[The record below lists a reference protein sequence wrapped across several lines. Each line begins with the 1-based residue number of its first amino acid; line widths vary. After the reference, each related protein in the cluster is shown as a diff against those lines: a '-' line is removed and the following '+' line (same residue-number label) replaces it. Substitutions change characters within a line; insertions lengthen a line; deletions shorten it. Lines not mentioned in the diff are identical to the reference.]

1 MIGDY
6 LLFVLRNLA
15 NRKLRTFL
23 TLIGI
28 MIGIT
33 AVVSLVTLSQG
44 MQNAIEEQ
52 FKIIGANRIIVSPAS
67 LTSFGG
73 GLAASFSTIKLT
85 KKDVEVIKKVEGVE
99 YAFGRTIQVYNVIF
113 NNEQKQGY
121 ILGLPT
127 DKDTLSYIKK
137 MSNFEVQYGR
147 HINPGERKVAVLG
160 YDVAHSLFKKEVKI
174 GDEIKI
180 GNNYFKVVGIQKKL
194 GSEAFDK
201 IIRISEED
209 LREISKN
216 LREDEVSTII
226 VFVSKNFEPEDVAKN
241 IEKALRKS
249 RDVKEGEEDFSVRT
263 AKQIVDT
270 FKNVLLIVQILLV
283 GVASISLLVGGV
295 GIMNTMY
302 TSVLERTKDIGV
314 MKAVGAKNS
323 DIFIIFLLESGIL
336 GLSGGIIGIIFGLM
350 IGKSAEIAAQQLLNS
365 RVLVITCPY
374 YFIISILFFSFLIGA
389 ISGVTPAIQASKL
402 KPADTLRYE

>member
-1 MIGDY
+1 MINDY
-6 LLFVLRNLA
+6 FLFVLKNLVS
-15 NRKLRTFL
+15 RKLRTVL

-33 AVVSLVTLSQG
+33 AIVSLVTLSQG

-52 FKIIGANRIIVSPAS
+52 FKIIGANRVIISPAS
-67 LTSFGG
+67 STGIRGG
-73 GLAASFSTIKLT
+73 FVSSLSTIKLT
-85 KKDVEVIKKVEGVE
+85 KRDVETIRKVQGVE
-99 YAFGRTIQVYNVIF
+99 YAFGRTLRIYNAIF
-113 NNEQKQGY
+113 KNEQKQSY

-127 DKDTLSYIKK
+127 DKETLSYIKK
-137 MSNFEVQYGR
+137 ISNFEVEYGR
-147 HINPGERKVAVLG
+147 QIEQGERKVAVLG
-160 YDVAHSLFKKEVKI
+160 YDVAHTLFKREIKT

-180 GNNYFKVVGIQKKL
+180 ENNYFKVVGIQKKL

-201 IIRISEED
+201 IIRIPEED
-209 LREISKN
+209 IREISNDLAK
-216 LREDEVSTII
+216 DEVSTII
-226 VFVSKNFEPEDVAKN
+226 AFVSENFEPDEVAES

-249 RDVKEGEEDFSVRT
+249 RDVKEGQEDFTVQT

-270 FKNVLLIVQILLV
+270 FKNVLLIIQILLI

-302 TSVLERTKDIGV
+302 TSVLERTRDIGV

-323 DIFIIFLLESGIL
+323 DIFIIFLLESGLL
-336 GLSGGIIGIIFGLM
+336 GLTGGAIGVIFGLL

-365 RVLVITCPY
+365 RILVISCPY
-374 YFIISILFFSFLIGA
+374 YFIIATLIFSFLIGA
-389 ISGVTPAIQASKL
+389 ISGVTPALQASRL

>member
-1 MIGDY
+1 MINDY
-6 LLFVLRNLA
+6 FLFVMRNLV
-15 NRKLRTFL
+15 NRKLRTVL

-52 FKIIGANRIIVSPAS
+52 FKIIGANRVIISPAS
-67 LTSFGG
+67 STGIG
-73 GLAASFSTIKLT
+73 TGLASSLSTIKLT
-85 KKDVEVIKKVEGVE
+85 KKDVETIKKVQGVE
-99 YAFGRTIQVYNVIF
+99 YAFGRTLRIYNVIF
-113 NNEQKQGY
+113 RNEEKQGY

-127 DKDTLSYIKK
+127 DKETLSYIKK
-137 MSNFEVQYGR
+137 MSNFEVEFGR
-147 HINPGERKVAVLG
+147 QIGQGERKVAVLG
-160 YDVAHSLFKKEVKI
+160 YDIANDFFKKEIKV

-180 GNNYFKVVGIQKKL
+180 EGVYFKVVGIQKKL

-201 IIRISEED
+201 IIRIPEED
-209 LREISKN
+209 LREISKDLAEN
-216 LREDEVSTII
+216 EVSTII
-226 VFVSKNFEPEDVAKN
+226 AFVSDNFEPEEVAKS

-249 RDVKEGEEDFSVRT
+249 RDVKEGQEDFNVQT

-270 FKNVLLIVQILLV
+270 FKNVLLIIQILLI

-323 DIFIIFLLESGIL
+323 DIFIIFLLESGFL
-336 GLSGGIIGIIFGLM
+336 GLTGGVIGIIFGLA
-350 IGKSAEIAAQQLLNS
+350 IGKSAEIASQQLLNS
-365 RVLVITCPY
+365 RILVISCPY
-374 YFIISILFFSFLIGA
+374 YFIISILVFSFLIGS
-389 ISGVTPAIQASKL
+389 ISGVTPALQASKL